1 MKEWKRHAAIVLAA
15 GKGSR
20 MKCDVPKQYL
30 SLKGKPVLYYALK
43 AFEESFI
50 DEIVLVTGVGQDTTG
65 LKQAVAAERQEL
77 AGFKQEFLAVKQ
89 MLSNLETVASGIE
102 QDVATIRQDIAKERK
117 AMELMA
123 QKTVQVEATL
133 ENVTNPRLQTVQDSQ
148 KEVQSRL
155 DAFDLLDEKL
165 EKVRSIVDVL
175 RAIRINPQY

>member
-1 MKEWKRHAAIVLAA
+1 MYKR
-15 GKGSR
+15 
-20 MKCDVPKQYL
+20 Q
-30 SLKGKPVLYYALK
+30 
-43 AFEESFI
+43 
-50 DEIVLVTGVGQDTTG
+50 GQDTTG

>member
-1 MKEWKRHAAIVLAA
+1 M
-15 GKGSR
+15 
-20 MKCDVPKQYL
+20 
-30 SLKGKPVLYYALK
+30 
-43 AFEESFI
+43 
-50 DEIVLVTGVGQDTTG
+50 
-65 LKQAVAAERQEL
+65 
-77 AGFKQEFLAVKQ
+77 KQ

>member
-1 MKEWKRHAAIVLAA
+1 
-15 GKGSR
+15 
-20 MKCDVPKQYL
+20 
-30 SLKGKPVLYYALK
+30 
-43 AFEESFI
+43 
-50 DEIVLVTGVGQDTTG
+50 
-65 LKQAVAAERQEL
+65 
-77 AGFKQEFLAVKQ
+77 
-89 MLSNLETVASGIE
+89 MLTNLETVASGIE
-102 QDVATIRQDIAKERK
+102 QDVAAIRQDIAKERK

-123 QKTVQVEATL
+123 QKMVQVEATL

>member
-1 MKEWKRHAAIVLAA
+1 M
-15 GKGSR
+15 
-20 MKCDVPKQYL
+20 
-30 SLKGKPVLYYALK
+30 
-43 AFEESFI
+43 
-50 DEIVLVTGVGQDTTG
+50 GQDTTG